1 MSPPISGTSGTIG
14 IGLNCTDPPAPADEL
29 AITAKSA
36 DGKSSALGEINLCQ
50 LSGNALYNTKPALT
64 LVAGQT
70 SITVTFT
77 AQLINAN
84 CSTNIVNPCTPQPII
99 AGVDNIGGNIGPGT
113 PTLTPQGGSGIP
125 LYFNGDGQAGT
136 KTTATASVPVTATP
150 TTYTLSIP
158 YTDSSGETYSVE
170 TGQTSYTL
178 DSSTPMPFDKT
189 VTLIGTPLGVVV
201 VPPSCPSGDE
211 AIVCQGQQIVT
222 CNIVWYNPLSWF
234 VCPAVSS
241 IQDIMNS
248 LGSAITKYLTIPSY
262 YFNAGSTTGKPLYE
276 AWDSVRDIA
285 LALLAI
291 ITLVMVFSQAVSIGP
306 FDAYTVKKVLPRLI
320 IAAILITLSWPLIGL
335 MIGISNGFGNGIRYL
350 IFAPFRN
357 LPAVSFSAGSEAL
370 VGGLGIGAALGLF
383 GTLTLG
389 LMAAVALFTGLIVI
403 VLRQIIVILLAVLSP
418 IALVLYIMPGTEKVW
433 KMWWNSF
440 WGVLI
445 MFPLIEAFI
454 AFGSVFSKITMASGN
469 TGLLDKIIAYIAI
482 YIPYFLLPM
491 TVRFAGGMMQAIGGK
506 VTQIS
511 SGAQKGLNKR
521 RKETVIRNK
530 QEGKYGGRFKGTNPV
545 SKGLSSAYGAIFA
558 GPRGWVPGGSG
569 KAVRSQNKLIGD
581 AMYKKEN
588 AGWQIGQFDS
598 SAVRLAATGFS
609 ADENEQ
615 RGKEAYAAGMK
626 DYTASMKALETAD
639 TSTPE
644 KAAEV
649 EAKTAAVKALAKKHK
664 DTLDQTLAAI
674 ARGKAAGMYTPQGQR
689 AAFERAGLSGGAM
702 FTSQD
707 EARQAARRIAGNDDN
722 VYGNMLGSFEHNATD
737 AGTSYFNSLA
747 KPPRADADEM
757 EWENWNYTGVRE
769 HLSAKPEEI
778 QHYVTHFTRQLKSDK
793 PEEVERALV
802 ALNEIEQG
810 MNAGVGTD
818 NVNTRKSLS
827 AAAADRTSALTV
839 LRERIEKEPARAD
852 NLTADKG
859 TIEIPLSGGKTR
871 TIYEPRKETTEE
883 RIRRLTRPVLPPEQ
897 KKP

>member
-1 MSPPISGTSGTIG
+1 MQRLKKIVNITLLISVLIAAPLFALLNINQTQASAASTTAINCDNTYYSSANQKAVGALLAASEDTACQYGENGPSGTINQPSAATFCTSVFNNINSVG
-14 IGLNCTDPPAPADEL
+14 TTNVKISSTDGQDILKACEAGYNSVISVAKSDYCSKYPDNGSAGTENHTNLNGACENGEVYAKTAEQESKCDIFGTNKENGTTPFAACEDGYNHMVTDSTPSSA
-29 AITAKSA
+29 AITSCKPLSL
-36 DGKSSALGEINLCQ
+36 SSASDALQECEKGYDDSTNNLGDENTGVCNENTDCEAGWTAATNVFNDKQ
-50 LSGNALYNTKPALT
+50 FCPLSDFTGTTTDSAAEQQAAC
-64 LVAGQT
+64 VAGY
-70 SITVTFT
+70 T
-77 AQLINAN
+77 AAQAGKDDSV
-84 CSTNIVNPCTPQPII
+84 CSTYSGADNTACEKGFA
-99 AGVDNIGGNIGPGT
+99 AGGGT
-113 PTLTPQGGSGIP
+113 PT
-125 LYFNGDGQAGT
+125 
-136 KTTATASVPVTATP
+136 TTTDCTANPDAAS
-150 TTYTLSIP
+150 
-158 YTDSSGETYSVE
+158 
-170 TGQTSYTL
+170 
-178 DSSTPMPFDKT
+178 
-189 VTLIGTPLGVVV
+189 
-201 VPPSCPSGDE
+201 
-211 AIVCQGQQIVT
+211 CQGQTVT
-222 CNIVWYNPLSWF
+222 CSIVWHNPLSWF

-737 AGTSYFNSLA
+737 AGL
-747 KPPRADADEM
+747 
-757 EWENWNYTGVRE
+757 
-769 HLSAKPEEI
+769 
-778 QHYVTHFTRQLKSDK
+778 
-793 PEEVERALV
+793 
-802 ALNEIEQG
+802 
-810 MNAGVGTD
+810 
-818 NVNTRKSLS
+818 
-827 AAAADRTSALTV
+827 LT
-839 LRERIEKEPARAD
+839 
-852 NLTADKG
+852 LTA
-859 TIEIPLSGGKTR
+859 
-871 TIYEPRKETTEE
+871 
-883 RIRRLTRPVLPPEQ
+883 
-897 KKP
+897 